1 MLRPLFPGN
10 SEVDQLLKITTVLGT
25 PSENDWPEGQLL
37 AKKIG

>member
-1 MLRPLFPGN
+1 MLRPLFPGG

-25 PSENDWPEGQLL
+25 PSDIDWSEGHRL